1 MSEPSVNS
9 KVRLLGDV
17 GTSDKA
23 PLSLAPRGP
32 AQSAAPPV
40 SITPPPPSTPSRADP
55 IFLGNSADG
64 ADLLNAGQI
73 VQPLAHLCVTS
84 QVQTPFLAAILGP
97 SGAGKTFALRR
108 LTQMIE
114 QLSAL
119 ATRSGPALQRVI
131 LARVDASAGVE
142 APVAIASAA
151 YAALDRAQGSADYS
165 GLLDDLRHAGG
176 DPHRAASAAS
186 DRHDDLVR
194 KLEAERA
201 QRDEVEAK
209 RARLADALAFDTPG
223 SQLDVFARARR
234 GTIEAQLRR
243 FGLAG
248 ADANSSYRNLARD
261 VSTIGAG
268 GRVGVVTRSIWAYGS
283 QARLLLWGI
292 VAFALAFVL
301 RFLHGQT
308 ATDAIERGNNSLK
321 PAGDWVA
328 AHGDWFDR
336 AAQILFI
343 LGALAIALNLWRA
356 LGFSNLLLRGG
367 RLLTSEVRDRRNDLD
382 SRAAR
387 LNQRVAAL
395 TAESDAAAKR
405 AEAAS
410 QRAGGMASMRTP
422 GPEFLESSHAPSGAA
437 REFLAALGARVG
449 QPAAAGPALDR
460 IIVVVDNLDALPPA
474 AAIGWIDAAQ
484 GVMGPGCIGLL
495 AFDPARLSGALGGA
509 REARRRLGKWLQ
521 VTVNLPARKD
531 ADGEVVVARLL
542 SAGAQPAAAPDAAIA
557 TALMEPLS
565 SAETTLLAALAPLAA
580 HSPRD
585 AKRFLNA
592 YRLARCSNSPRPVT
606 ALMQAVAFADDDAQ
620 AAMLERLAD
629 GSGELTEIKGPPALV
644 EAVKAARVANNGAI
658 SIEEARAAAETA
670 LRYALPL

>member
-1 MSEPSVNS
+1 MNS

-23 PLSLAPRGP
+23 PLSLAPRAP

-40 SITPPPPSTPSRADP
+40 SIAPPPPAAPSRAEP
-55 IFLGNSADG
+55 IFLGDSADG
-64 ADLLNAGQI
+64 ADLLNAAQI
-73 VQPLAHLCVTS
+73 VQPLAYLCVTP

-108 LTQMIE
+108 LAQTIE
-114 QLSAL
+114 RLSAS
-119 ATRSGPALQRVI
+119 ATASGQALQRVVM
-131 LARVDASAGVE
+131 ARVDASVGVE
-142 APVAIASAA
+142 APLAIASAA
-151 YAALDRAQGSADYS
+151 YAALDRQPGGVDYS
-165 GLLDDLRHAGG
+165 GLLDELRHAGG

-194 KLEAERA
+194 KLEAERT

-223 SQLDVFARARR
+223 SRIDVFARAHR
-234 GTIEAQLRR
+234 GKIEAQLRR

-248 ADANSSYRNLARD
+248 VDADSSYRNLARD
-261 VSTIGAG
+261 VSTLGAG
-268 GRVGVVTRSIWAYGS
+268 ARAGLVIRSIWAYGG
-283 QARLLLWGI
+283 QARLLVWGI

-301 RFLHGQT
+301 RLLHGQT
-308 ATDAIERGNNSLK
+308 ATDAIEHGNDSLK

-343 LGALAIALNLWRA
+343 LGALVIALNLWRA

-367 RLLTSEVRDRRNDLD
+367 RLLTSEARDRRNDLD

-395 TAESDAAAKR
+395 TMEADAAAKR

-410 QRAGGMASMRTP
+410 QRAGGIASLRVP

-437 REFLAALGARVG
+437 REFLAALGAWVG
-449 QPAAAGPALDR
+449 RPAAAGPALDR
-460 IIVVVDNLDALPPA
+460 LIVVVDNLDALSPA
-474 AAIGWIDAAQ
+474 AAISWIDAAQ
-484 GVMGPGCIGLL
+484 GVTGPGCIGLL
-495 AFDPARLSGALGGA
+495 AFDPSRLAGALGGA

-531 ADGEVVVARLL
+531 ADGELVVARLL
-542 SAGAQPAAAPDAAIA
+542 SGGAQPAPASDSSAVAA
-557 TALMEPLS
+557 ALMEPLS

-606 ALMQAVAFADDDAQ
+606 ALMQAVAFADNDAQ
-620 AAMLERLAD
+620 AAMLERLAG

-644 EAVKAARVANNGAI
+644 EGVKAARVANNGPI

>member
-1 MSEPSVNS
+1 MSEPSVNA
-9 KVRLLGDV
+9 KVRLLGEV
-17 GTSDKA
+17 GTSEK
-23 PLSLAPRGP
+23 PTFPSPGKFP

-40 SITPPPPSTPSRADP
+40 SIAPPPPAAPVRAEP
-55 IFLGNSADG
+55 IFLGDSAEG
-64 ADLLNAGQI
+64 ADLLNADQI
-73 VQPLAHLCVTS
+73 VQPLAHLCVTP
-84 QVQTPFLAAILGP
+84 QAQTPFLAGILGP

-108 LTQMIE
+108 LTQTIE
-114 QLSAL
+114 QLSAS
-119 ATRSGPALQRVI
+119 ATASGQALQRIV

-151 YAALDRAQGSADYS
+151 YAALDREPGGVDYS
-165 GLLDDLRHAGG
+165 GLLDEVGHAGG
-176 DPHRAASAAS
+176 DPHRTARAAS

-223 SQLDVFARARR
+223 SRLDVFARAHR

-248 ADANSSYRNLARD
+248 GDADSSYRNLARD
-261 VSTIGAG
+261 VSTLGAG
-268 GRVGVVTRSIWAYGS
+268 SRVGVVIRSIWAYGS

-292 VAFALAFVL
+292 VAFAVAFIL
-301 RFLHGQT
+301 RFLHGDT
-308 ATDAIERGNNSLK
+308 ATSAIEHGNEALK

-356 LGFSNLLLRGG
+356 LGFSNLLLRGS
-367 RLLTSEVRDRRNDLD
+367 RLLTQETRERRQELEV
-382 SRAAR
+382 RAAR

-395 TAESDAAAKR
+395 TAEADTAAKR

-410 QRAGGMASMRTP
+410 QRAGGVTSMRAP

-437 REFLAALGARVG
+437 REFLAALGAKVG
-449 QPAAAGPALDR
+449 HPSAAGPAPDR
-460 IIVVVDNLDALPPA
+460 LIVIVDNLDALSPA
-474 AAIGWIDAAQ
+474 EAVSWIDAAQ
-484 GVMGPGCIGLL
+484 GVIGPGSIGLL
-495 AFDPARLSGALGGA
+495 AFDPGRLAAALEHPS
-509 REARRRLGKWLQ
+509 EARRRLGKWLQ
-521 VTVNLPARKD
+521 VAVNLPARKD
-531 ADGEVVVARLL
+531 ADGALVVARLL
-542 SAGAQPAAAPDAAIA
+542 SAGEQPAPAPDSAIA
-557 TALMEPLS
+557 AKLAEPLS
-565 SAETTLLAALAPLAA
+565 SAETTLMAALAPLAA

-592 YRLARCSNSPRPVT
+592 YRLARCSNLPRPVM
-606 ALMQAVAFADDDAQ
+606 ALMQAAAFADDNAQ
-620 AAMLERLAD
+620 AALRDRLAY
-629 GSGELTEIKGPPALV
+629 GSGELTDVTGPPALV
-644 EAVKAARVANNGAI
+644 EAIRAARAANNG
-658 SIEEARAAAETA
+658 SIPIEDARAAAEIA
-670 LRYALPL
+670 DRYALPL